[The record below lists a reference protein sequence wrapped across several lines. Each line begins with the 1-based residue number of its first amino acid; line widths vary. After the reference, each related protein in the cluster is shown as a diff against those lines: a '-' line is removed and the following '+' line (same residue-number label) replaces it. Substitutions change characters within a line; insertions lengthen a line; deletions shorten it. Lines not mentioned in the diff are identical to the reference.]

1 MSKTVHIILGFL
13 AMCLTAHA
21 APLSAP
27 TAVHTQPN
35 ANAAVV
41 TVLSAG
47 TEPEV
52 VMLNV
57 MSAAVANWTA
67 VKVPGPFEAY
77 VQNKDIDKGLHVKT
91 GAAIHLQ
98 PSLSSGVIT
107 TMELGDKT
115 SITGLHGKWTQISL
129 DKSVIGYIKSG
140 STTASAQTSGPT
152 LVDVPAAQTKP
163 ANNMPPPAPAY
174 ATSSANNPATT
185 TASSSGSSNLPRLF
199 QGQFVSTRRPFTP
212 LRPYD
217 WQLNDNA
224 GVRYAYLDIS
234 KLLLTDQLESFAEHE
249 VVVYGSPK
257 AMTDGKNIVI
267 EVENLR
273 LK

>member
-1 MSKTVHIILGFL
+1 MSKIAQIILGFV
-13 AMCLTAHA
+13 AIGLTAQA

-35 ANAAVV
+35 GNAAVV
-41 TVLSAG
+41 KVLSAG

-52 VMLNV
+52 VVLNV
-57 MSAAVANWTA
+57 MSAAVADWTA
-67 VKVPGPFEAY
+67 IKIPGPFVAY
-77 VQNKDIDKGLHVKT
+77 VQNKDIDKGLHVKD

-98 PSLSSGVIT
+98 PSLTSGVLT
-107 TMELGDKT
+107 TMEAGDKT

-129 DKSVIGYIKSG
+129 DKSVIGYIKSSG
-140 STTASAQTSGPT
+140 TPSAQSSSPT
-152 LVDVPAAQTKP
+152 LVDVPAATPKP
-163 ANNMPPPAPAY
+163 AKSERLPAPAY
-174 ATSSANNPATT
+174 NSNSATQTSTINVR
-185 TASSSGSSNLPRLF
+185 SSGSSDLPRLF
-199 QGQFVSTRRPFTP
+199 QGKFVSTRRPFTP
-212 LRPYD
+212 RRPYD

-234 KLLLTDQLESFAEHE
+234 KLLLTDQIESFAEHE

-257 AMTDGKNIVI
+257 ALTDGKNIVI
-267 EVENLR
+267 QVENLR